1 MMANPVIAILT
12 VLIGLTILIAANWD
26 MIKAKVI
33 EWGQAA
39 ARWFDE
45 VKTKAG
51 QMWEDF
57 KNSIPTWE
65 EVKAKFAS
73 IGSSLKN
80 YFKKLFSDIWESL
93 LSGMPDWTK
102 KLLGLDAE
110 AKSENSEKGLEDAN
124 MYAAGVPV
132 SDSTVFAQSMPYNP
146 EWKQL
151 AASQALSRMG
161 NSSSTDINS
170 TVSVNTINITAPDGD
185 AQAISGALQGGL
197 NNLIPSIQSGT
208 IR

>member
-1 MMANPVIAILT
+1 
-12 VLIGLTILIAANWD
+12 
-26 MIKAKVI
+26 
-33 EWGQAA
+33 
-39 ARWFDE
+39 
-45 VKTKAG
+45 
-51 QMWEDF
+51 
-57 KNSIPTWE
+57 
-65 EVKAKFAS
+65 
-73 IGSSLKN
+73 
-80 YFKKLFSDIWESL
+80 
-93 LSGMPDWTK
+93 
-102 KLLGLDAE
+102 
-110 AKSENSEKGLEDAN
+110 
-124 MYAAGVPV
+124 
-132 SDSTVFAQSMPYNP
+132 MPYNP

>member
-80 YFKKLFSDIWESL
+80 YFKKLFSDIWEPAS
-93 LSGMPDWTK
+93 
-102 KLLGLDAE
+102 
-110 AKSENSEKGLEDAN
+110 
-124 MYAAGVPV
+124 
-132 SDSTVFAQSMPYNP
+132 FAI
-146 EWKQL
+146 
-151 AASQALSRMG
+151 A
-161 NSSSTDINS
+161 
-170 TVSVNTINITAPDGD
+170 V
-185 AQAISGALQGGL
+185 
-197 NNLIPSIQSGT
+197 
-208 IR
+208 